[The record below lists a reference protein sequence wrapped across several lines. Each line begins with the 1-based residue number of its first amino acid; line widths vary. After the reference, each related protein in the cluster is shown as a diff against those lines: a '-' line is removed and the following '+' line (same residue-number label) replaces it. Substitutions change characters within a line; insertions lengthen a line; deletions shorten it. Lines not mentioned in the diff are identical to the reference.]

1 MSGRILPGKLLP
13 LVPALLVAT
22 LAACG
27 DAQQTASPA
36 ASDAAVAPAAQPA
49 ATAAQPAAQPA
60 VSATSPAVNTPPQSA
75 QSKPGLDMSLRTN
88 ELLNPD
94 DTSIVFLFQD
104 LAGLTPQFDQ
114 WVEKDNRVRNGDPRE
129 RAALRETVKAELQAA
144 SAAVS
149 DIGLLRLSLQS
160 ASLSKYDPTYGE
172 FIIGA
177 LAPSSVIEYKAF
189 DQKINLKFANG
200 RNAQLWK
207 VSPEEGQAID
217 DRVASSG
224 NPKLEV
230 LVQIKSVVPAPGGGS
245 IMADVVEY
253 ELRDSRDDTTI
264 GRVKVAQ

>member
-1 MSGRILPGKLLP
+1 MPGKLLP
-13 LVPALLVAT
+13 VVPMLIVAT

-36 ASDAAVAPAAQPA
+36 ASTPAAAPAAQPA
-49 ATAAQPAAQPA
+49 ATVAEPA
-60 VSATSPAVNTPPQSA
+60 VPATSPAVSPPPPPA
-75 QSKPGLDMSLRTN
+75 KPKPGLDMTGRTN

-94 DTSIVFLFQD
+94 DASIVFLFQD

-114 WVEKDNRVRNGDPRE
+114 WVEKDSRVNLSDPRE

-200 RNAQLWK
+200 RSAQLWK
-207 VSPEEGQAID
+207 VTPEEGQAID
-217 DRVASSG
+217 DRIASSG

-264 GRVKVAQ
+264 GRVKVPQ